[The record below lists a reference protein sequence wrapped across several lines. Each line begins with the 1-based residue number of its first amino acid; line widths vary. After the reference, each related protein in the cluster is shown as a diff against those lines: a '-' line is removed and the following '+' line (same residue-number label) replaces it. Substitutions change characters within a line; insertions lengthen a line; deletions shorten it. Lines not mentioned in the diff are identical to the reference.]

1 LDGYVPAC
9 FPPRRFLF
17 SLGKPRPLGGVRVN
31 WLCLEITPNG
41 VLEYWSIG
49 VLILKTKKRWFEL
62 SKLLK
67 VLFLLK
73 KRIIEFFHYSITPS
87 LQYSNTPKNF
97 RKAKTGP
104 LGLDSLLESPFIQN
118 VSARLHVD

>member
-1 LDGYVPAC
+1 MSSDFNGIENSPENNRYNEAGDKDGHINFESQTFVVHFC
-9 FPPRRFLF
+9 NILKLHVLF
-17 SLGKPRPLGGVRVN
+17 SLGKPRPQGGVRVN

-67 VLFLLK
+67 VCFC
-73 KRIIEFFHYSITPS
+73 
-87 LQYSNTPKNF
+87 
-97 RKAKTGP
+97 
-104 LGLDSLLESPFIQN
+104 
-118 VSARLHVD
+118 